1 MTVENVAE
9 YCLFLIVVCFTLC
22 FIAFT
27 AFLTSCVAQI
37 LMAGFEDWMEA
48 RKKAIRAKGEP

>member
-1 MTVENVAE
+1 MTVEIVSE
-9 YCLFLIVVCFTLC
+9 YCLLLIVVCFTLC

-37 LMAGFEDWMEA
+37 LMAGFRDWMEA
-48 RKKAIRAKGEP
+48 RKKAIRARGET